1 MQTLRRELG
10 ALGWLLRMAVA
21 AAVVG
26 ALYKEMQQ
34 PPEKRTWHGQ
44 LLNVV
49 PYDFRMPTPARIM
62 RGWWDTGSNRLFN
75 PQPFGVGWVL
85 NLPVAFRAV
94 QRMRG
99 AAR

>member
-1 MQTLRRELG
+1 
-10 ALGWLLRMAVA
+10 
-21 AAVVG
+21 
-26 ALYKEMQQ
+26 
-34 PPEKRTWHGQ
+34 
-44 LLNVV
+44 
-49 PYDFRMPTPARIM
+49 M